1 MIIDSNLL
9 IVVNMNYGNLES
21 EITDVVPQLQS
32 IIENFTRHTSLIW
45 EILESSKKMI

>member
-21 EITDVVPQLQS
+21 KITDVVPQLQS
-32 IIENFTRHTSLIW
+32 ITENFTRHTSLIW